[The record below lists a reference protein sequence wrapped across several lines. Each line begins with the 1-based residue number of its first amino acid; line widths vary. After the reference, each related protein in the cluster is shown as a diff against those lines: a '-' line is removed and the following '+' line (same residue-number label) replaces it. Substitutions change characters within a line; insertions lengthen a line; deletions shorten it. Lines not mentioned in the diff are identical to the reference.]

1 MKTTERL
8 KLQLKRKLPA
18 IVCAVFVVL
27 LFGLYYLG
35 VYDVS
40 FLERPAEWENHIDK
54 LYEVLFGKEEQ
65 DPGDDVVTEP
75 ADTEKPNKRPSG
87 GSSSGSSNI
96 TPPRKPVTNM
106 EFSTVS
112 ALR

>member
-18 IVCAVFVVL
+18 ILCAVFVVL

-40 FLERPAEWENHIDK
+40 FMKSYSERRNR
-54 LYEVLFGKEEQ
+54 
-65 DPGDDVVTEP
+65 
-75 ADTEKPNKRPSG
+75 N
-87 GSSSGSSNI
+87 
-96 TPPRKPVTNM
+96 PVM
-106 EFSTVS
+106 
-112 ALR
+112 L